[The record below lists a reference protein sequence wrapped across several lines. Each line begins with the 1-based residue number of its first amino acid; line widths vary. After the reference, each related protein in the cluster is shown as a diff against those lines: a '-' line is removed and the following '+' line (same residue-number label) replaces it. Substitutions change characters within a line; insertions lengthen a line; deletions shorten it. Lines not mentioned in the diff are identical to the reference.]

1 MSVHFGVCFTSIFN
15 SKIFSISDRAPQT
28 DQLMD
33 GVQFDPFIDNETQAV
48 GAAFEVIVV
57 VVVVT
62 DETVTV
68 DILNN
73 TKSFC
78 SF

>member
-1 MSVHFGVCFTSIFN
+1 MFYINIQFKNIFN
-15 SKIFSISDRAPQT
+15 FRQGSSNR
-28 DQLMD
+28 LMD
-33 GVQFDPFIDNETQAV
+33 VVQFDSFIDNETQAV

>member
-1 MSVHFGVCFTSIFN
+1 
-15 SKIFSISDRAPQT
+15 
-28 DQLMD
+28 MD

-48 GAAFEVIVV
+48 RAAFEVIVV

>member
-1 MSVHFGVCFTSIFN
+1 
-15 SKIFSISDRAPQT
+15 
-28 DQLMD
+28 MD

-57 VVVVT
+57 VVVVVT